1 MSKIVSI
8 LAATAIAGTTLM
20 AASSADARPGY
31 RGGYQAGGYGYRRRG
46 GNGGLGAA
54 LAVGAAATII
64 GGAIVA
70 NQYRRSDQGYGYYDR
85 PAYGAYGGPAYGYYG
100 Y

>member
-1 MSKIVSI
+1 MSKFVSI
-8 LAATAIAGTTLM
+8 IAATAIAGTTLV
-20 AASSADARPGY
+20 AAGSADARPGY
-31 RGGYQAGGYGYRRRG
+31 RGGHYAGGYGYRRGGRG
-46 GNGGLGAA
+46 RVGAA
-54 LAVGAAATII
+54 IAVGAAASII

-70 NQYRRSDQGYGYYDR
+70 NQYRRNDGYGYDRR